1 MRRICIPHQGLFFS
15 DSADD
20 SDMDLFVSVSSLPE
34 SAENLEFLYR
44 AIEKSTLPSAGTLT
58 IVRGARVPIIKYI
71 DSGGSGIQVD
81 ISMNNGSATASTTF
95 IQHHLSLFAL
105 LRPLTMVLKQW
116 LFQRKMN
123 EVYTRGGLS
132 SYALFL
138 LVLTI
143 VHRHRFERIYP
154 AEELVGRYLVQFL
167 HQWSEPTAFSEIIR
181 PLKSSLKKSDIHWG
195 ELYQPFLL
203 CMDVFDLLIVGIQ
216 DPVNEE
222 NYIGNQTFSIREIQQ
237 EWRLSMNALT
247 VAIEE
252 YTKDINNGRK
262 SSLLGSIVGLTTR

>member
-1 MRRICIPHQGLFFS
+1 MPRICIPHQGLSVS

-20 SDMDLFVSVSSLPE
+20 SDMDLFVSVLDLPE
-34 SAENLEFLYR
+34 SAENLEFLYQS
-44 AIEKSTLPSAGTLT
+44 IEKSTLASVGTLT
-58 IVRGARVPIIKYI
+58 IVRGARIPIIKYI

-95 IQHHLSLFAL
+95 IQHHLSLFPP

-138 LVLTI
+138 LVLAI

-154 AEELVGRYLVQFL
+154 AEELVGRYLFQFL
-167 HQWSEPTAFSEIIR
+167 DQWSEPTAFSEIIR
-181 PLKSSLKKSDIHWG
+181 PLKSSLEKSDIHCG
-195 ELYQPFLL
+195 ELYHPFSL

-216 DPVNEE
+216 DPVNEQ

-252 YTKDINNGRK
+252 YTNDINNGRK